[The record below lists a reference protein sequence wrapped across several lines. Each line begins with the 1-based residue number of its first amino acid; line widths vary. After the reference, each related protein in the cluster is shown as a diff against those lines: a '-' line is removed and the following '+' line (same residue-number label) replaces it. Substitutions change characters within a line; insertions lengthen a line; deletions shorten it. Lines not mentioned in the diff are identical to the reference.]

1 MQEKLNSNESKV
13 AKVTILRTTA
23 LVLLSN
29 ACDCQ
34 PNIAIGTVF
43 GMPDRFFSSS
53 QISFVL
59 RMGIKSQARRREK
72 IEGGRDEEKKR
83 QNKTKEASRFYI
95 ILSGALVLSIY
106 SAKKSNCSVFFQ
118 PKRKLGKL
126 PNVLEER
133 IGYSYDH

>member
-1 MQEKLNSNESKV
+1 
-13 AKVTILRTTA
+13 
-23 LVLLSN
+23 
-29 ACDCQ
+29 
-34 PNIAIGTVF
+34 
-43 GMPDRFFSSS
+43 
-53 QISFVL
+53 
-59 RMGIKSQARRREK
+59 MGIKSQARRREK

-106 SAKKSNCSVFFQ
+106 SGKKSTCSVFFQ